1 MNTPDHD
8 PVDELA
14 SGYVLGTLPA
24 ARRRE
29 VQQRLAT
36 DDAALRAAVDRW
48 EQRLLPLSALA
59 EPVQPSPALWSRI
72 ESAIADQ
79 PAPAAAVPVRQRPS
93 TRASAWQRWWGSLGF
108 WRAVAATGFVA
119 ASVAALLPVTSL
131 FAPAAPQYMV
141 VLVAPDGTQPG
152 WIVKTQGKDRLQ
164 LVPLGTTTVP
174 EQRSLQFW
182 TKADTW
188 SAPVSLGL
196 VQPGRPLEVT
206 IDQLP
211 PLVPNQ
217 LFEITLEPYNG
228 SPTGRPTGPILYI
241 GRSVKLI

>member
-1 MNTPDHD
+1 MNAHD

-14 SGYVLGTLPA
+14 SAYVLGTLLA

-29 VQQRLAT
+29 VQSRLPN
-36 DDAALRAAVDRW
+36 DAALRAAVDVW
-48 EQRLLPLSALA
+48 EARLLPLTGLA
-59 EPVQPSPALWSRI
+59 EPVEPSPALWTRI
-72 ESAIADQ
+72 ENAMSPPVAN
-79 PAPAAAVPVRQRPS
+79 PMRAPAK
-93 TRASAWQRWWGSLGF
+93 ASAWQTWWSSLGF

-119 ASVAALLPVTSL
+119 ASVVALLPATGL

-141 VLVAPDGTQPG
+141 VLVAPNGTAPG
-152 WIVKTQGKDRLQ
+152 WVVQTNGPNTLR
-164 LVPLGTTTVP
+164 LVPLGTTPVP

-182 TKADTW
+182 TKADGW
-188 SAPVSLGL
+188 NAPVSLGL
-196 VQPGRPLEVT
+196 VQPGQPLEVKL
-206 IDQLP
+206 DRLP

-241 GRSVKLI
+241 GRAVKLT